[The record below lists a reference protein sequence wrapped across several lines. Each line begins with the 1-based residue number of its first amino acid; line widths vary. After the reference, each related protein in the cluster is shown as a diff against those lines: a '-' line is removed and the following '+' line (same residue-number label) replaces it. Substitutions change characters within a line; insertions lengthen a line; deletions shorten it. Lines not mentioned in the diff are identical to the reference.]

1 MSLSVPKHDLGIMF
15 YNSFSTI
22 KITIF
27 VQIVSYFNH
36 KIIKYVLY
44 DGIKF

>member
-1 MSLSVPKHDLGIMF
+1 MFLNVFKHDLRIMF

-22 KITIF
+22 EITIF
-27 VQIVSYFNH
+27 VQIVSYFDH
-36 KIIKYVLY
+36 KRIKYVLY